1 MNRLPRAGIGY
12 DIHRLAEGCKL
23 IIGGVEIPYELGLAG
38 HSDADVL
45 SHALCDALLG
55 AACLGD
61 IGRHFPDNDPRY
73 KGASSLDL
81 LSRVVELV
89 TEQGYAVGNVDC
101 VILAERPK
109 LAGYIPAM
117 QQALS
122 GILRVPIDHVGIK
135 AKTNEGLDSI
145 GRGEAIAA
153 HAIALMVAPSEPEIA
168 AVPTEDFYL
177 RGTLRE

>member
-1 MNRLPRAGIGY
+1 MTTFPRAGIGY
-12 DIHRLAEGCKL
+12 DIHRLVSGRKL
-23 IIGGVEIPYELGLAG
+23 IIGGVEIPYELGLEG

-61 IGRHFPDNDPRY
+61 IGRHFPDKDPRY

-81 LSRVVELV
+81 LSRVVQLI
-89 TEQGYAVGNVDC
+89 TERGYAVGNVDC

-109 LAGYIPAM
+109 LALHIAKM
-117 QQALS
+117 QQILS
-122 GILRVPIDHVGIK
+122 EVLLVPADQIGIK
-135 AKTNEGLDSI
+135 AKTNEGLDSV

-153 HAIALMVAPSEPEIA
+153 NAIAFL
-168 AVPTEDFYL
+168 VPRQDQEDAGL
-177 RGTLRE
+177 PKA